1 MSFSLLFL
9 PRGTLEEMTKGRGA
23 HGSRGGGRGGHRQ
36 QFAMATHANP
46 ADAKRREAGCAHPT
60 SVPLAMW
67 DFEQC
72 DPLRCTGKKLYRNGA
87 LRLLSTRE
95 PFKGV
100 VLTPNA
106 TEFVSPED
114 SELVRQYG
122 AAVVDC
128 SWKELDK
135 VPWSQLK
142 MGAPRLLPLLIAANP
157 VNYGRPSKL
166 TCAEALAA
174 TLALAGLHDDARRVM
189 SHFGWGDSFFDV
201 NAELLE
207 GYSHCS
213 NSTDV
218 VAFQDEFVKRN
229 EVEAQQGREALN
241 DALEDDLFSVAPLN
255 KKRSLSRRK
264 RWEEGADC
272 SEEEGE
278 EDEEEQDAEEDE
290 ERHEKDED
298 EDDDDEDMIVSANV
312 KTAQAATCNASV

>member
-1 MSFSLLFL
+1 
-9 PRGTLEEMTKGRGA
+9 MTKGRGG
-23 HGSRGGGRGGHRQ
+23 HGSRGGGRGGHHQ
-36 QFAMATHANP
+36 QYLTSTHNP
-46 ADAKRREAGCAHPT
+46 ADARRREAACAHPT

-87 LRLLSTRE
+87 LRLLSTKE
-95 PFKGV
+95 PFRGV

-114 SELVRQYG
+114 AELVRQYG

-135 VPWSQLK
+135 VPWSQLR

-174 TLALAGLHDDARRVM
+174 TLALAGLDDDAHRVM

-201 NAELLE
+201 NEELLA
-207 GYSHCS
+207 GYARCS
-213 NSTDV
+213 NSAEV
-218 VAFQDEFVKRN
+218 IAFQDNFV
-229 EVEAQQGREALN
+229 ETSHAEAQVGRDELNQAL
-241 DALEDDLFSVAPLN
+241 DDDLLSIAPLN
-255 KKRSLSRRK
+255 QKKSLSRRK
-264 RWEEGADC
+264 RWEDNSGDD
-272 SEEEGE
+272 
-278 EDEEEQDAEEDE
+278 EDEEQEVEDDEESANNEEEEDDEAEEREAD
-290 ERHEKDED
+290 
-298 EDDDDEDMIVSANV
+298 
-312 KTAQAATCNASV
+312 AAIS

>member
-1 MSFSLLFL
+1 
-9 PRGTLEEMTKGRGA
+9 MTKGRGA
-23 HGSRGGGRGGHRQ
+23 HGSRGGGRGGHL
-36 QFAMATHANP
+36 TSTANP
-46 ADAKRREAGCAHPT
+46 ADARRREATCAHPT

-95 PFKGV
+95 PFRGV

-114 SELVRQYG
+114 AELVRQYG

-135 VPWSQLK
+135 VPWSQLR

-174 TLALAGLHDDARRVM
+174 TLALAGLDDDAHRVM

-201 NAELLE
+201 NAELLA
-207 GYSHCS
+207 GYARCA
-213 NSTDV
+213 NSIEV
-218 VAFQDEFVKRN
+218 IAFQDHFV
-229 EVEAQQGREALN
+229 ETSHAEAKIGRDELNQAL
-241 DALEDDLFSVAPLN
+241 DDDLFSIAPLN
-255 KKRSLSRRK
+255 KKQALSRRK
-264 RWEEGADC
+264 RWEGGSDDDDGACEEEEEDEEDEEGA
-272 SEEEGE
+272 EEGE
-278 EDEEEQDAEEDE
+278 EAEVDVQAEDE
-290 ERHEKDED
+290 EPAPTQ
-298 EDDDDEDMIVSANV
+298 S
-312 KTAQAATCNASV
+312 SVY